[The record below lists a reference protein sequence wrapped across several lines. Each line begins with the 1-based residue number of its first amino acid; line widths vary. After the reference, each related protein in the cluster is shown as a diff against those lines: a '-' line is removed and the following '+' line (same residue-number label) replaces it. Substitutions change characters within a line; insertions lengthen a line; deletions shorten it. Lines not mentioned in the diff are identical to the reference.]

1 MIKWTQQ
8 RFSEF
13 MRTMTLVLLLILSG
27 VTFAD
32 ESQSTQVT
40 VKTWLGS
47 KPTDELQVFAPT
59 QQIILNIEVSTNTWY
74 TSGTKISSLEIPD
87 VLVKRRNPFAVNSTQ
102 REKGQTWS
110 RQLWEV
116 VLYPQKSGDF
126 IVPPVYLEVQVA
138 GSNGNKQKVTLET
151 TPQQFGVELPS
162 AELGGTQ
169 SWFAASDVK
178 VKQDWQVSSDEPK
191 VGDTITR
198 VIEVQAQDS
207 LSVLLP
213 NLMTN
218 SVNDA
223 WQGYPNPP
231 ELTDTQS
238 RDGYLSKRKD
248 SLTYVLQQGGDITWP
263 SYEIWWWN
271 LKKQSLEKI
280 TIEGYKVHV
289 KHTLASWLKAY
300 RYMILVTA
308 LVLVTLVMLM
318 LAARRYYRTH
328 PSPAWVKYYLSVFK
342 GQWPQA
348 RALLY
353 KKVRKTSG
361 SLEISHTMPEHLQ
374 TKSLQFQAG
383 GVNRMVM
390 STLWQNVK
398 RKVKRKRMIPKALPE
413 LDCIKK

>member
-8 RFSEF
+8 CFSEF
-13 MRTMTLVLLLILSG
+13 MRAMTLVLLLILSG

-74 TSGTKISSLEIPD
+74 TAGTKISSLEIPD
-87 VLVKRRNPFAVNSTQ
+87 VLVKRRNPFAVNSSQ

-126 IVPPVYLEVQVA
+126 IVPPVSLEVQVA
-138 GSNGNKQKVTLET
+138 GSNGDKQKVTLET
-151 TPQQFGVELPS
+151 TPQQFRVELPS

-178 VKQDWQVSSDEPK
+178 IKQDWQVSSDEPK

-248 SLTYVLQQGGDITWP
+248 SLTYVLQQGGDIT
-263 SYEIWWWN
+263 
-271 LKKQSLEKI
+271 
-280 TIEGYKVHV
+280 
-289 KHTLASWLKAY
+289 
-300 RYMILVTA
+300 
-308 LVLVTLVMLM
+308 
-318 LAARRYYRTH
+318 
-328 PSPAWVKYYLSVFK
+328 
-342 GQWPQA
+342 
-348 RALLY
+348 
-353 KKVRKTSG
+353 
-361 SLEISHTMPEHLQ
+361 
-374 TKSLQFQAG
+374 
-383 GVNRMVM
+383 
-390 STLWQNVK
+390 
-398 RKVKRKRMIPKALPE
+398 
-413 LDCIKK
+413 